1 MTQTPV
7 LIAIA
12 PLIPILIAII
22 LIALMGAVVASKITG
37 TISGAINGPIGYALA
52 GVILIVAVLAAWK
65 GTRTKS
71 TGMRSEFP
79 KSNDSGTGEAP

>member
-22 LIALMGAVVASKITG
+22 LLALMGAVVAYKTTD

-71 TGMRSEFP
+71 TGMRSELP